1 MSTQKSTGPRSPTAV
16 QYVQLGL
23 SSEVLRG
30 NDALN
35 ANLSGPEM
43 VSSRAGD
50 ESARRH
56 GGEKVQ

>member
-1 MSTQKSTGPRSPTAV
+1 MSTQRSTGPISPTAV
-16 QYVQLGL
+16 EYVRLGP

-35 ANLSGPEM
+35 ANLSEPEM

-50 ESARRH
+50 ESVKRH
-56 GGEKVQ
+56 GARKIQ